1 MPRGKGI
8 EALYIRFRMFS
19 AGEADGA
26 AGRCSGSCWSS
37 NFKGI
42 GSSYIDFTFPIQP
55 LAPGDGDTCIL
66 SERDGYES
74 NRVWRQHFEPIPPAH
89 WISHLSSAVVFW

>member
-8 EALYIRFRMFS
+8 EALFIIFRMFI

-26 AGRCSGSCWSS
+26 AGRCSRSCWSS

-42 GSSYIDFTFPIQP
+42 GSSYIDFTFPTQL
-55 LAPGDGDTCIL
+55 LAPAEVINVFLVKGAST
-66 SERDGYES
+66 
-74 NRVWRQHFEPIPPAH
+74 RVI
-89 WISHLSSAVVFW
+89 